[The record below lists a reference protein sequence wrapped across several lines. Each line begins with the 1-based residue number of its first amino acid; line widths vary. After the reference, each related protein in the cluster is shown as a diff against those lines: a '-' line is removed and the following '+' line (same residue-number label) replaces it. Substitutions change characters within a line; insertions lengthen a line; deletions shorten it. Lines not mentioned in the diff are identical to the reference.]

1 MGGGEKQNMMMTLE
15 NRHDLVDLVALVLA
29 YACVDENKLAKANK
43 RYQMSIHSAI
53 QTMLRISC
61 SFSLM

>member
-1 MGGGEKQNMMMTLE
+1 MMMTLE